1 MGAIGLG
8 LYVNGYN
15 VIIIYERGELTYI
28 TEWFSLNGSEGE
40 NVWRME
46 VSEYIIITL

>member
-1 MGAIGLG
+1 M
-8 LYVNGYN
+8 NGYN

-28 TEWFSLNGSEGE
+28 TEWFSLNESEGE
-40 NVWRME
+40 KWMGME